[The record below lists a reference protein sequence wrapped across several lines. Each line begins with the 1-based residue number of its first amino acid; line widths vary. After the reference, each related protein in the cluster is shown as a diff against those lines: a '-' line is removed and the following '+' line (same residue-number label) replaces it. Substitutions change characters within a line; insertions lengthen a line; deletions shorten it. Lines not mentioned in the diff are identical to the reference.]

1 MSYSNTTTGINNVKP
16 VSIMGSAC
24 GFIFI
29 NNMVY
34 CAVFFL
40 HMFLWYLERLVIP
53 LGKIVSS
60 GGMLI
65 FAHFDL

>member
-40 HMFLWYLERLVIP
+40 HMFL
-53 LGKIVSS
+53 
-60 GGMLI
+60 
-65 FAHFDL
+65 